1 MRRSEA
7 FGTTSG
13 AIGLVIASVL
23 WGTTGTAASFLPDG
37 VSPLATGA
45 ATMATGGM
53 LLLLVSARGALSAL
67 RDPSARG
74 WIALGAVGVV
84 VYPLAFYSAMDL
96 AGVAIGNVVALGSGP
111 LFAAI
116 LEWAIERRRPTR
128 RWGAATAVALAGIVI
143 LPFGADDADAGR
155 GDLTLGVLLGLL
167 AGAAYAQYTYASSRA
182 IATGHRGRSIMGA
195 MFGLGAVLL
204 TPVLLATGA
213 PLLQS
218 GGTIA
223 ITAYLALGPM
233 FVAYLFF
240 GAALRVLRS
249 STATTITLLEPV
261 VATVLAVAVVGERLT
276 SLGWSGIA
284 LILAGVAII
293 ATANRGT
300 GTRTGP
306 SATSVDW
313 QT

>member
-1 MRRSEA
+1 LRRSEA
-7 FGTTSG
+7 FSTSSG
-13 AIGLVIASVL
+13 AIGLVLASVL

-37 VSPLATGA
+37 VSPLATGS
-45 ATMATGGM
+45 ATMAIGGA
-53 LLLLVSARGALSAL
+53 LLLLVSVRGAVRAL
-67 RDPSARG
+67 RDPDARG
-74 WIALGAVGVV
+74 WIALGAIGVF

-116 LEWAIERRRPTR
+116 LEWSIERRRPTR
-128 RWGAATAVALAGIVI
+128 RWGAATAIALVGILI
-143 LPFGADDADAGR
+143 LPLGADDADAGR
-155 GDLTLGVLLGLL
+155 GDLTVGVLLGLL
-167 AGAAYAQYTYASSRA
+167 AGAAYALYTYASSRA

-204 TPVLLATGA
+204 TPVLLSTGA
-213 PLLQS
+213 PLLRS
-218 GGTIA
+218 GETIA

-240 GAALRVLRS
+240 GSALRVLRS

-261 VATVLAVAVVGERLT
+261 VATVLAVVVVGERLT
-276 SLGWSGIA
+276 SLGWFGIA

-293 ATANRGT
+293 ATA
-300 GTRTGP
+300 TRET
-306 SATSVDW
+306 ATRAGSGAASVDL